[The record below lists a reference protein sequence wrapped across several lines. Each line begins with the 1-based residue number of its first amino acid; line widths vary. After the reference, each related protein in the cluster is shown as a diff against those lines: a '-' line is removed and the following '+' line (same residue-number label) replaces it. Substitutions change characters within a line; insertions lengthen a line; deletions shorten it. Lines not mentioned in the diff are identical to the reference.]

1 MSVSKT
7 PAVGTDANVSAMTTR
22 SPSLR
27 SSLGYPKRSYTSAA
41 LTSMSEKIELTA
53 LGSLWSATVPP

>member
-7 PAVGTDANVSAMTTR
+7 PAVGTDAKVSAMTTR

-27 SSLGYPKRSYTSAA
+27 SSLGYPN
-41 LTSMSEKIELTA
+41 MS
-53 LGSLWSATVPP
+53 